1 MNHTEHPLQ
10 QMNVDVKQTI
20 FALTHSLFLLQG
32 SSGLLSADFTCSVK
46 DQNLVSSVVKNGQ

>member
-20 FALTHSLFLLQG
+20 VALTHSLLPPQG
-32 SSGLLSADFTCSVK
+32 SSGLLSAGFTCSGK